1 MEQAAAACCRIRKV
15 GSLCRRGACCCPIKV
30 VKKPVI
36 AMAVCGSAG
45 NDRLFCFCCVRFP
58 TPPARKPP
66 AEPAGCNTAV
76 YRSPGRCRA
85 PRCPVPAAEPQ
96 GQLPRLCLASQ
107 HQPRLVHAAVIA
119 AVQHRQCAAFR
130 QHDRVFRCFFR
141 PHRNTDRRG
150 RRRHTG
156 DGGHGGQSHSRP
168 YAVCPLGGSRQ
179 SAYHR

>member
-1 MEQAAAACCRIRKV
+1 MEQAAACCRIRKV

-58 TPPARKPP
+58 TPPSRKPP

-76 YRSPGRCRA
+76 YRSPGRCRV

-96 GQLPRLCLASQ
+96 GSASAPLPRVPASATPRPRRCNRRSTAPTVRGIPAAR
-107 HQPRLVHAAVIA
+107 PRLQVLFPVAPEHRPQRKTAA
-119 AVQHRQCAAFR
+119 
-130 QHDRVFRCFFR
+130 
-141 PHRNTDRRG
+141 
-150 RRRHTG
+150 
-156 DGGHGGQSHSRP
+156 HG
-168 YAVCPLGGSRQ
+168 
-179 SAYHR
+179 